1 MLELFNSNKD
11 KMQKS
16 LMLGGKLILI
26 IRCEITEEAVVV
38 LADVRNSVCS
48 CTCKSKIISL
58 ELIGQSMFSAK
69 EVG

>member
-1 MLELFNSNKD
+1 
-11 KMQKS
+11 MQKS
-16 LMLGGKLILI
+16 LMLGGKFVLI
-26 IRCEITEEAVVV
+26 IRCEIAEEAVAV
-38 LADVRNSVCS
+38 LADVRSSVCS